1 MNERTHTAEAVA
13 AALPEDRERPYTPD
27 KHDRARPMTSA
38 PGAPDAGRT
47 RAAREPLA
55 RSDRVLIALFAT
67 VITGGVLGLTSING
81 HLLNLQEQIGGIQ
94 HQIGGMQQQINGLRG
109 QINGLQQQIHGIR
122 QDVQEMRQD
131 IHSLSGRTTAVE
143 ERLDRIETVL
153 RIHHGPLPGS

>member
-1 MNERTHTAEAVA
+1 M
-13 AALPEDRERPYTPD
+13 
-27 KHDRARPMTSA
+27 
-38 PGAPDAGRT
+38 
-47 RAAREPLA
+47 
-55 RSDRVLIALFAT
+55 
-67 VITGGVLGLTSING
+67 ITGGVLGLTSING

-94 HQIGGMQQQINGLRG
+94 H